1 MAVDWNAWNNQ
12 VIEEF
17 RANGGKVG
25 GDFEGAP
32 MVLLHTT
39 GAKSGKERINP
50 LMYLPKDDKVVV
62 FASKG
67 GAPDSPDWFYNLKAN
82 PDVEMELGSETVRG
96 RATIATGD
104 ERDRL
109 YAEQAEAWPQFKG
122 YEEATDRTIP
132 VVVIEKVS

>member
-1 MAVDWNAWNNQ
+1 VAIDWNEWNKQ

-32 MVLLHTT
+32 MVLLHTK
-39 GAKSGKERINP
+39 GAKTGQERINP
-50 LMYLPKDDKVVV
+50 LMYLPEGDKVVV

-82 PDVEMELGSETVRG
+82 PDVEIEVGTERMKG
-96 RATIATGD
+96 RATIVDRA

-109 YAEQAEAWPQFKG
+109 YAKQAAAYPQFAG
-122 YEEATDRTIP
+122 YEKATDRVIP
-132 VVVIEKVS
+132 VVVIEKV

>member
-50 LMYLPKDDKVVV
+50 LMYLPKDDDVVV

-96 RATIATGD
+96 RATIVTGD

-109 YAEQAEAWPQFKG
+109 YAEQAAAWPQFKG
-122 YEEATDRTIP
+122 YEEATDRVIP